1 MSELAVSHVG
11 REQAG
16 PDGRAPLVELAGVKR
31 SFRTPAGRVHAV
43 AGVDLTLRPG
53 EAVALV
59 GESGSGKTTLARMI
73 VGLDKPSEGTIRFHG
88 RDLRADRREVLRGL
102 HEKVSIVFQDPYS
115 SLDPKLPIWRSVEEP
130 LAVHGRGSRP
140 ERRRKAD
147 ELLDSV
153 GLDPM
158 YADRRPQALSGGQ
171 RQRAAVARAI
181 ALDPELVVLD
191 EPVSAL
197 DVSVQAQVLN
207 LLRDLRDRLDLTY
220 LFVSHDLA
228 VVRHVAD
235 RVAVMY
241 LGRLVE
247 EGSIEHVFARPSHP
261 YTIALLSSAM
271 DLGDVGGRRIAL
283 AGDPPSPIDPPPG
296 CRFHPRC
303 FRAQQRCVGE
313 DPRLRE
319 FDGRKCACHYPGPV
333 ARADEPET

>member
-1 MSELAVSHVG
+1 MSELALSHVG
-11 REQAG
+11 PEAAA
-16 PDGRAPLVELAGVKR
+16 DGGIPLVEVAGVKR
-31 SFRTPAGRVHAV
+31 SFRTPAGRVQAV
-43 AGVDLTLRPG
+43 AGVDLALRPG

-73 VGLDKPSEGTIRFHG
+73 VGLDAPSEGTIRFHG
-88 RDLRADRREVLRGL
+88 QDLRADRRRVLREL

-130 LAVHGRGSRP
+130 LAVHGRGSRS

-147 ELLDSV
+147 DLLDSV
-153 GLDPM
+153 GLDPI

-171 RQRAAVARAI
+171 RQRAAIARAI

-207 LLRDLRDRLDLTY
+207 LLRDLRESLDLTY

-228 VVRHVAD
+228 VVRHVTD

-247 EGSIEHVFARPSHP
+247 EGPIEHVFARPSHP

-271 DLGDVGGRRIAL
+271 DLGDGGATRIVL
-283 AGDPPSPIDPPPG
+283 GGDPPSPIDPPRG

-303 FRAQQRCVGE
+303 FRARERCVGE
-313 DPRLRE
+313 EPRLGE
-319 FDGRKCACHYPGPV
+319 FDGRECACHYPGPLGPG
-333 ARADEPET
+333 DEPET

>member
-1 MSELAVSHVG
+1 MSELALSHVG
-11 REQAG
+11 PEAAADSG
-16 PDGRAPLVELAGVKR
+16 VPLVEVAGVKR
-31 SFRTPAGRVHAV
+31 SFRTPAGRVQAV
-43 AGVDLTLRPG
+43 AGVDLALRPG

-73 VGLDKPSEGTIRFHG
+73 VGLDAPSEGTIRFHG
-88 RDLRADRREVLRGL
+88 QDLRADRRRVLREL

-130 LAVHGRGSRP
+130 LAVHGRGSRS

-153 GLDPM
+153 GLDPI

-171 RQRAAVARAI
+171 RQRAAIARAI

-207 LLRDLRDRLDLTY
+207 LLRDLRESLDLTY

-228 VVRHVAD
+228 VVRHVTN

-247 EGSIEHVFARPSHP
+247 EGPIEHVFARPSHP

-271 DLGDVGGRRIAL
+271 DLGDGGATRIVL
-283 AGDPPSPIDPPPG
+283 GGDPPSPIDPPRG

-303 FRAQQRCVGE
+303 FRARERCVGE
-313 DPRLRE
+313 EPRLGE
-319 FDGRKCACHYPGPV
+319 FDGRACACHYPGPLGPG
-333 ARADEPET
+333 DEPET